1 MRYNAN
7 DIKKSYQLDRN
18 CDSSNTTT
26 LNGVIPVPFT
36 KISREFAPFI
46 YIFLCSDIRITG
58 VYAANTGVI
67 ATTTGVF
74 TAITGVIAATTPVF
88 TAITGVIAAT
98 TPVFTATTSVFTAAT
113 GVFTATTSVF
123 KTTTG
128 VLFLITGVYALK
140 TGAILAW
147 FYLLS
152 SHLSIAARQ
161 SIQYIIGFRWFN
173 HYPDWF
179 RAVGQV

>member
-67 ATTTGVF
+67 ATTTG
-74 TAITGVIAATTPVF
+74 VF